1 MEAKVKDNAR
11 FKKYNLFD
19 SNEFFKGEWRPVP
32 AGFEEQARAEKL
44 LDIREDVSELPEIKT
59 TAYDL
64 NSDKLPTVIL
74 PAETYEYMQDETEIP
89 KKKYQSKLGS
99 RKRKDES
106 GEFAS
111 SEAEA

>member
-19 SNEFFKGEWRPVP
+19 SNEFFKDEWRPVP

-44 LDIREDVSELPEIKT
+44 LDIREDVSELPKAVIVE
-59 TAYDL
+59 
-64 NSDKLPTVIL
+64 KLPPVIL
-74 PAETYEYMQDETEIP
+74 PAEDYEYVADKFEDEEKP
-89 KKKYQSKLGS
+89 RKRG

-111 SEAEA
+111 TEVED

>member
-19 SNEFFKGEWRPVP
+19 SNEFFKGEWKPVP
-32 AGFEEQARAEKL
+32 AGFEEQAREEKL
-44 LDIREDVSELPEIKT
+44 LDIREDVQDLPKAVIVE
-59 TAYDL
+59 
-64 NSDKLPTVIL
+64 KLPPVIL
-74 PAETYEYMQDETEIP
+74 PAEDYEYVADKFEDEEKP
-89 KKKYQSKLGS
+89 RKRG

-111 SEAEA
+111 TEVED

>member
-32 AGFEEQARAEKL
+32 AGFEQQAREEKL
-44 LDIREDVSELPEIKT
+44 LDIREDVSELPKAVIVE
-59 TAYDL
+59 
-64 NSDKLPTVIL
+64 KLPPVIL
-74 PAETYEYMQDETEIP
+74 PAEDYDYMAENFKGEE
-89 KKKYQSKLGS
+89 KSHKRG

-111 SEAEA
+111 TEVED

>member
-11 FKKYNLFD
+11 FKKYCLFD

-44 LDIREDVSELPEIKT
+44 LDIREDVQDLPKAVMIVE
-59 TAYDL
+59 
-64 NSDKLPTVIL
+64 KLPPVIL
-74 PAETYEYMQDETEIP
+74 PAKGYDYMADKFEDEEKP
-89 KKKYQSKLGS
+89 RKRG

-111 SEAEA
+111 TEVED